1 LINRLLSNRVVT
13 LLAALFLV
21 LVPTLFSVFTEWTSW
36 DDAPRAAVVIAW
48 FAAAAVAALSTTRQS
63 RQVDELVGD
72 PLTRR
77 DQEREVAAARLIRAL
92 LAPEETGFPRHYEFR
107 LFLMDK
113 AAGRLLPAFESE
125 GIDDA
130 PEGWAPNQGATGLA
144 WSANTRVL
152 VKGAAVS
159 DETHGLSATQQE
171 RYERLRVVGAMPVRT
186 ARDRVIGV
194 LSVSSHDDDGFLELP
209 EAILAHLELAQV
221 IARILIDI
229 LGGHE

>member
-1 LINRLLSNRVVT
+1 MVV
-13 LLAALFLV
+13 F
-21 LVPTLFSVFTEWTSW
+21 
-36 DDAPRAAVVIAW
+36 AW
-48 FAAAAVAALSTTRQS
+48 FAAAALAALSSTRQS
-63 RQVDELVGD
+63 RQVDELVGE

-92 LAPEETGFPRHYEFR
+92 LSPEETGFPRHYEFR

-152 VKGAAVS
+152 VRGAAVS
-159 DETHGLSATQQE
+159 DETHGLSPAQRK
-171 RYERLRVVGAMPVRT
+171 RYTKLQVVAAMPVRT
-186 ARDRVIGV
+186 VRDRVIAV
-194 LSVSSHDDDGFLELP
+194 LSVSSDNDDGFLDLP
-209 EAILAHLELAQV
+209 EAILAHLELAEV